1 MSDKRPTPPL
11 PTLWPN
17 ELSAASPENRWLVE
31 PLWLRSAVGVIVGPP
46 KSYKTWLGLEIAT
59 AVSTDTP
66 CLGRFPVRA
75 PGGALVCLAEH
86 ELLAVRERLAA
97 LANARH
103 RTLFDLGVRVIGAPS
118 LRLDLDDGMRRLAAT
133 VRDIRPRL
141 LLLDPLSALHPAAAT
156 DAANL
161 ASLLSRLRSI
171 QNHYD
176 VAVLL
181 VHHTRPGGRA
191 RGRLAAP
198 RDTDDLLAWGDSN
211 LLLDRRDDTVVLA
224 AQHRFT
230 PAPEPVSLSLAG
242 EPPAL
247 IAANLDAALGGP
259 ILEDR
264 LVEQLRLQDSPVS
277 RRHLSELLGTQDQR
291 LEAAL
296 TRLHALGAI
305 RRTPD
310 GWTA

>member
-11 PTLWPN
+11 PTLWPD
-17 ELSAASPENRWLVE
+17 ELSAPNPENRWLVE
-31 PLWLRSAVGVIVGPP
+31 SLWLRSGVGVIGGAP

-59 AVSTDTP
+59 AVATDTP

-75 PGGALVCLAEH
+75 SGTALVCLAEH
-86 ELLAVRERLAA
+86 ELPAVRERLAA
-97 LANARH
+97 LAKARH
-103 RTLFDLGVRVIGAPS
+103 RTLFGLSVRVIGAPS

-133 VRDIRPRL
+133 VRDNRPRL

-156 DAANL
+156 DAAAL

-171 QNHYD
+171 QSHYD

-181 VHHTRPGGRA
+181 VHNTRTGGNA

-198 RDTDDLLAWGDSN
+198 RVTDDLLAWGDSN
-211 LLLDRRDDTVVLA
+211 LLVDRTDDTVVLA
-224 AQHRFT
+224 AQHRIT
-230 PAPEPVSLSLAG
+230 PAPEPVTLSLGG
-242 EPPAL
+242 EPPSL
-247 IAANLDAALGGP
+247 IAANLQAAPAGP
-259 ILEDR
+259 LLEDR
-264 LVEQLRLQDSPVS
+264 LVEQLRLQDGPVS
-277 RRHLSELLGTQDQR
+277 RRQLRDLLGTQDQR

-305 RRTPD
+305 RRTPE